1 MAKLIVTHVSPD
13 FDGIPAIWLLRKF
26 HPEFKNANLAFVPA
40 GSTYNNE
47 SVDSN
52 PDIVHVDTGMGRF
65 DHHQSADFTCAAQ
78 LVYEWLVKEGYV
90 DESDEALG
98 RMIKIITELDHG
110 YDNYKWPEA
119 GNDRYEFM
127 LSNVLVGW
135 KILYP
140 RDDARQIELATL
152 GLEAIYK
159 ILQFKAR
166 AEHEIKEGKKFTTRW
181 GEGVGVFSDNQS
193 ILDLAIKMGFAV
205 ALTKDP
211 RRGNVRVT
219 GSNIKKVDL
228 TRAYDACRKKD
239 PEASWFLHSS
249 KVLLRNGSSRNPTM
263 RPTKLELDE
272 MIAILEKA

>member
-1 MAKLIVTHVSPD
+1 MSKLIVTHVSPD

-26 HPEFKNANLAFVPA
+26 HPEFKDARLAFVPA
-40 GSTYNNE
+40 GSSYNNE
-47 SVDSN
+47 PADSN

-65 DHHQSADFTCAAQ
+65 DHHQNADFTCAAQ
-78 LVYEWLVKEGYV
+78 LVYEWLVKEGYIK
-90 DESDEALG
+90 DDEALA

-119 GNDRYEFM
+119 ESDRYEFM
-127 LSNVLVGW
+127 LHNILVGW

-140 RDDARQIELATL
+140 RDDSRQIELTTL

-159 ILQFKAR
+159 ILQFKVR
-166 AEHEIKEGKKFTTRW
+166 AQHEIEAGRKFKTRW
-181 GEGVGVFSDNQS
+181 GEGVAVFSENQS
-193 ILDLAIKMGFAV
+193 ILDLAIKKGYAV

-219 GSNIKKVDL
+219 GSNNKKVDL
-228 TRAYDACRKKD
+228 TRAYELAREKD
-239 PEASWFLHSS
+239 PRATWFLHSS

-263 RPTKLELDE
+263 RATKLDLDE
-272 MIAILEKA
+272 MIEILEKS